1 MKIAIRRADT
11 IRYVSFISYNML
23 NSLTDPAGN
32 HRIVHGIQVNSIG
45 IVCQQINDLTQCIGH
60 SGIKQCFF
68 IILEFVDNLLETL
81 RERSSAHRLQGAMPL
96 SQLFEVLFDS
106 SVVVKYPIF

>member
-1 MKIAIRRADT
+1 MQEFITVIFNRMKIAIRRADT

-45 IVCQQINDLTQCIGH
+45 IVCQQVNDLTQCIRH
-60 SGIKQCFF
+60 SG
-68 IILEFVDNLLETL
+68 
-81 RERSSAHRLQGAMPL
+81 
-96 SQLFEVLFDS
+96 
-106 SVVVKYPIF
+106 

>member
-81 RERSSAHRLQGAMPL
+81 RERSSAHRLQGVPDTIK
-96 SQLFEVLFDS
+96 FTCGNIWRFYCE
-106 SVVVKYPIF
+106 K